1 MPTTKRLEHPE
12 TPFPVGVEYYR
23 APTPKLDCWDAD
35 FASAERVRFPG
46 CAQLYLLELDG
57 TTSRHLRIG

>member
-1 MPTTKRLEHPE
+1 MSVTKRFEHPE

-35 FASAERVRFPG
+35 FARLSDVRFPG

-57 TTSRHLRIG
+57 AAPRHLRTG

>member
-1 MPTTKRLEHPE
+1 MPTTKRFEHPT

-35 FASAERVRFPG
+35 IRPVERVRLPG

-57 TTSRHLRIG
+57 ATSRYLRTG

>member
-1 MPTTKRLEHPE
+1 MPITKRFEHPK

-23 APTPKLDCWDAD
+23 APTPKPDCWDPD
-35 FASAERVRFPG
+35 FAPVECVRVPG

-57 TTSRHLRIG
+57 AASRHL